1 LDIERLPSNP
11 IIGIGVV
18 DDPKSGKPNVN
29 GPSLIKVPSWMPNR
43 LGNYYLYFAHHRGSY
58 IRMAYADNVEG
69 PYKLHDAGTLHLAHA
84 IGCFD
89 HIASPDVHVDED
101 KMQIKMFFHGV
112 DRGTKKQLSYL
123 SVSTDGV
130 SFVACKHPVADFYL
144 RVVKWNDCWL
154 GMSKGGVMYL
164 SKDGIS
170 DFQRLPCKVFPMGD
184 SRANSHGDI
193 RHVALKIEGKQ
204 LLVFYSRIGDAPE
217 SIYRAVID
225 LSLPTDQWV
234 AKKQLLVLAPESSY
248 EGIGISL
255 QASKA
260 GPAYDVKRE
269 VRDPAIFVDG
279 SEEYLLYSVAGEQG
293 IAIARVLGR

>member
-1 LDIERLPSNP
+1 LEIERLLGNP
-11 IIGIGVV
+11 IVRSGVV

-43 LGNYYLYFAHHRGSY
+43 LGNYYLYFAHHKGSY
-58 IRMAYADNVEG
+58 IRMAYADNVDG
-69 PYKLHDAGTLHLAHA
+69 PYKLHEAGTLHLAHA
-84 IGCFD
+84 VGCFD

-112 DRGTKKQLSYL
+112 DRDSRKQLSYL
-123 SVSTDGV
+123 AVSTDGL

-144 RVVKWNDCWL
+144 RVVKWNDCWV

-170 DFQRLPCKVFPMGD
+170 DFQRLPCKVFPIGD

-193 RHVALKIEGKQ
+193 RHVALKIEGSQ

-225 LSLPTDQWV
+225 LSLPIEQWI
-234 AKKQLLVLAPESSY
+234 ASYQSLVLAPELEY
-248 EGIGISL
+248 EGVENPV
-255 QASKA
+255 QASRA
-260 GPAYDVKRE
+260 GPEFDFKRQ
-269 VRDPAIFVDG
+269 VRDPAIFIDG
-279 SEEYLLYSVAGEQG
+279 AKEYLLYSIGGEQG
-293 IAIARVLGR
+293 IAIARFSGR